1 MLAFDTFNLD
11 NGLKVIISPDHST
24 PFVVVNV
31 IYDVGARDEDPKR
44 TGFAH
49 LFEHL
54 MFAGSKHAPSFDKPL
69 ERAGATNNAFTS
81 NDVTNYYDIIPREN
95 LETALWL
102 ESDRMSFLNVNEK
115 SLEVQRKVVIEEFK
129 ERYLNKPY
137 GQAWHEL
144 RSMAYHSHPYQWPT
158 IGRTVKEIEEASLE
172 DVQAFYN
179 KFYHPNNAVLTLC
192 GNISMDDKPL
202 IEKWFGSLE
211 AGPSYQRNLPQE
223 KEQTEERRNQVEDNV
238 PIQSVYIAFPM
249 PGRGQDGY
257 YACDLLSDLLSNGK
271 SARLHQELVK
281 QQQTFTEINAFV
293 LGSFDPGLFVITGK
307 PNDNVSQTDAEQ
319 AIWEVLEKIKAELPE
334 DKELQ
339 KVKNKV
345 EANLIYQLIEPTYQ
359 ALNLAFFELMGNAEG
374 VNHEHEKYQA
384 VSLKEIESVAN
395 QLFKKEKSNTLWI
408 IPSQKSA

>member
-1 MLAFDTFNLD
+1 MLVFDTFTLD
-11 NGLKVIISPDHST
+11 NGLKVIINPDQST

-31 IYDVGARDEDPKR
+31 TYDVGARDEDPNR

-54 MFAGSKHAPSFDKPL
+54 MF
-69 ERAGATNNAFTS
+69 GASNNAFTS

-137 GQAWHEL
+137 GQAWHQL
-144 RSMAYHSHPYQWPT
+144 RAMAYKSHPYQWPT
-158 IGRTVKEIEEASLE
+158 IGKTVKEIEDASLE
-172 DVQAFYN
+172 DVQAFYE
-179 KFYHPNNAVLTLC
+179 KFYHPNNAILTLS

-202 IEKWFGSLE
+202 IEKWFGDLKPGE
-211 AGPSYQRNLPQE
+211 TYHRDLPR
-223 KEQTEERRNQVEDNV
+223 EQVQTKARRHSIEDNV

-249 PGRGQDGY
+249 QARGEDGY

-281 QQQTFTEINAFV
+281 EKQLFTEINAYI
-293 LGSFDPGLFVITGK
+293 LGSFDPGLFVVTGK
-307 PNDNVSQTDAEQ
+307 PNDNVSQTEAEQ
-319 AIWEVLEKIKAELPE
+319 AIWTVLENIKNAPPL
-334 DKELQ
+334 DIELQ

-345 EANLIYQLIEPTYQ
+345 EANLVYQLIEPMNQ
-359 ALNLAFFELMGNAEG
+359 ALSLAFFELMGNAAD
-374 VNHEHEKYQA
+374 VNNEQENYQA
-384 VSLKEIESVAN
+384 VTLKDIGMAAD
-395 QLFKKEKSNTLWI
+395 QLFQKEKSNTLWI
-408 IPSQKSA
+408 TPKQITA